1 MLLFD
6 FLGAIK
12 DSKSDITRAETQPVR
27 NMCPARPA
35 SDMTTRAEIQP
46 AKNMCPASDMTTR
59 SETQPVRNMCPA
71 RPASDM
77 ITRAETQ
84 PERNMCP
91 ASDMTTRAEIQ
102 SVRNMCPASDM
113 TTRAEIQSVR
123 NMCPASD
130 MTTRAEIQSVRNMCP
145 ASDMT
150 TRAEIQSVGNMFLVS
165 DKINRVE
172 IQPVRNM
179 CPVFDMITRAETQS
193 VRNSSPTSVGIEP
206 NIKLEMF
213 PMTEVGA
220 NQTIVNVFSS
230 TKKNKNGVQNEAII
244 QKRSVSI
251 ADTRARGKKRPEDN
265 KNDKL
270 PGIKNQDNDSHTE
283 YKKEVDAQAKAEMSP
298 ASTGKGKINTMSLN
312 LKKTH

>member
-27 NMCPARPA
+27 NMCPARPL
-35 SDMTTRAEIQP
+35 SDMITRAEIQP
-46 AKNMCPASDMTTR
+46 VRNMCPASDMTTR

-113 TTRAEIQSVR
+113 TTRAEIQSVG
-123 NMCPASD
+123 NMCPA
-130 MTTRAEIQSVRNMCP
+130 
-145 ASDMT
+145 
-150 TRAEIQSVGNMFLVS
+150 S

-230 TKKNKNGVQNEAII
+230 TKENKNGVQNEAII

-283 YKKEVDAQAKAEMSP
+283 YKNEVDAQAKAEMSP

-312 LKKTH
+312 LKKNTEN

>member
-27 NMCPARPA
+27 NMCPARPL
-35 SDMTTRAEIQP
+35 
-46 AKNMCPASDMTTR
+46 
-59 SETQPVRNMCPA
+59 
-71 RPASDM
+71 SDM
-77 ITRAETQ
+77 ITRA
-84 PERNMCP
+84 
-91 ASDMTTRAEIQ
+91 
-102 SVRNMCPASDM
+102 
-113 TTRAEIQSVR
+113 
-123 NMCPASD
+123 
-130 MTTRAEIQSVRNMCP
+130 
-145 ASDMT
+145 
-150 TRAEIQSVGNMFLVS
+150 
-165 DKINRVE
+165 E

-179 CPVFDMITRAETQS
+179 CPASDMITRAETQS

-230 TKKNKNGVQNEAII
+230 TKENKNGVQNEAII

-283 YKKEVDAQAKAEMSP
+283 YKNEVDAQAKAEMSP

-312 LKKTH
+312 LKKNTEN